1 MASSGGGGGGNHEGQ
16 PHLRINAL
24 PGSSSTAQ
32 STTRRLR
39 EDLQNVVR
47 SSLTPLIEGHS
58 PTGPPSSLASHL
70 SSLLP
75 GSLSSSLSP
84 PWAASPP
91 TSTTPMSN
99 MPNIPTWS
107 GVTTQTSPTTWQDNI
122 TVTLQPA
129 GPMQP
134 VPPHQP
140 SHVLDI
146 EVFQPQPPPPDGE
159 PAPGPGQQQ
168 PPPEPENG
176 WSAILNSN
184 PELRAVVSACEKYIP
199 FLLIILVKSVF
210 EHGTGIVVCCGLVL
224 TFLHAN
230 SVLKQQ
236 VARQSRRNLGAL
248 IAISVNLIACILFI
262 YFVFLDDNLCLSAF
276 FVPPE
281 KVATFYDLLWI
292 VGVNDFIL
300 KFIAVLA
307 KILVT
312 VLPAKIMPYQ
322 KRGKY
327 YLFFEVTSQ
336 LHRQLAP
343 LQPWLM
349 YLLHSKGEGAGSIP
363 NKVLGVF
370 LTAAYM
376 VVKGKIFMK
385 AIKLWRAAF
394 YKLLQSTRYGKTP
407 NQDQM
412 KASGGF
418 CPICQEPTMLHCKH
432 IFCEECVATWF
443 DRDTT
448 CPMCRAKVSE
458 DPSWRDGATS
468 QFIQLF

>member
-1 MASSGGGGGGNHEGQ
+1 MASSGSGSADG
-16 PHLRINAL
+16 PHLRVNTN
-24 PGSSSTAQ
+24 SAQ

-58 PTGPPSSLASHL
+58 PQGPPSSLASHL

-75 GSLSSSLSP
+75 GSLSSPLSP
-84 PWAASPP
+84 PWSSSPP
-91 TSTTPMSN
+91 TSTSP
-99 MPNIPTWS
+99 MPNLANISTWS
-107 GVTTQTSPTTWQDNI
+107 GTSTQTSPTTWQDNI
-122 TVTLQPA
+122 TVTLQPN
-129 GPMQP
+129 GPMQAAS
-134 VPPHQP
+134 P

-146 EVFQPQPPPPDGE
+146 EVFQPQQQQPDGD
-159 PAPGPGQQQ
+159 PAPGGGQQQ
-168 PPPEPENG
+168 QPESENG

-184 PELRAVVSACEKYIP
+184 PELRSVVSACEKYIP

-210 EHGTGIVVCCGLVL
+210 EHGTGIIVCCGLVL

-236 VARQSRRNLGAL
+236 VARQARRNLGAL

-262 YFVFLDDNLCLSAF
+262 YFVFLDENLCLSAF

-281 KVATFYDLLWI
+281 KVPTFYDLLWI

-307 KILVT
+307 KIVVT
-312 VLPAKIMPYQ
+312 LLPAKIMPYQ

-385 AIKLWRAAF
+385 AIKLWRTAF

-407 NQDQM
+407 NEDQM

-418 CPICQEPTMLHCKH
+418 CPICQDSYQEPTMLHCKH

>member
-1 MASSGGGGGGNHEGQ
+1 MASGGSGTQDG
-16 PHLRINAL
+16 PHLRIN
-24 PGSSSTAQ
+24 SSNSTQ

-47 SSLTPLIEGHS
+47 SSLTPLIEGHTS
-58 PTGPPSSLASHL
+58 SGPPSNLASHL

-75 GSLSSSLSP
+75 GSLGSPSWSS
-84 PWAASPP
+84 SPP
-91 TSTTPMSN
+91 TSSTSIVN
-99 MPNIPTWS
+99 AANIPTWS
-107 GVTTQTSPTTWQDNI
+107 ATTTQTSPTTWQDNI
-122 TVTLQPA
+122 TVTLQPTQ
-129 GPMQP
+129 PMQAAS
-134 VPPHQP
+134 P

-146 EVFQPQPPPPDGE
+146 EVFQPQQQQQQPDAEQGHG
-159 PAPGPGQQQ
+159 AGQQQ
-168 PPPEPENG
+168 QAEPESG

-184 PELRAVVSACEKYIP
+184 PELRSVVSACEKYIP

-210 EHGTGIVVCCGLVL
+210 EHGTGIIVCCGLVL

-236 VARQSRRNLGAL
+236 VARQARRNLGAL

-262 YFVFLDDNLCLSAF
+262 YFVFLDENLCLSAF

-281 KVATFYDLLWI
+281 KVPTFYDLLWI

-312 VLPAKIMPYQ
+312 VLPAKLMPYQ

-407 NQDQM
+407 SEDQM

-418 CPICQEPTMLHCKH
+418 CPICQDSYQEPTMLHCKH

>member
-1 MASSGGGGGGNHEGQ
+1 MASGGSGNQEGQ

-24 PGSSSTAQ
+24 PGGNNSSTQ

-58 PTGPPSSLASHL
+58 PSGPPSSLASHL

-75 GSLSSSLSP
+75 GSLSSPISP
-84 PWAASPP
+84 PWASSPP
-91 TSTTPMSN
+91 TSTAPI
-99 MPNIPTWS
+99 PNLANISTWS
-107 GVTTQTSPTTWQDNI
+107 GTTTQTSPTTWQDNI
-122 TVTLQPA
+122 TVTLQPNA
-129 GPMQP
+129 PMQAAS
-134 VPPHQP
+134 P
-140 SHVLDI
+140 SHILDI
-146 EVFQPQPPPPDGE
+146 EVFQPQQQQPEGE
-159 PAPGPGQQQ
+159 PGHGAGQQQ
-168 PPPEPENG
+168 QPESENG

-210 EHGTGIVVCCGLVL
+210 EHGTGIIVCCGLVL

-262 YFVFLDDNLCLSAF
+262 YFVFLDENLCLSAF

-281 KVATFYDLLWI
+281 KVPTFYDLLWI

-300 KFIAVLA
+300 KFVAVLA
-307 KILVT
+307 KIVVT
-312 VLPAKIMPYQ
+312 LLPAKIMPYQ

-407 NQDQM
+407 NEDQM

-418 CPICQEPTMLHCKH
+418 CPICQDSYQEPTMLHCKH

>member
-1 MASSGGGGGGNHEGQ
+1 MASGGGTGPNEGTM
-16 PHLRINAL
+16 PHLRVNAL
-24 PGSSSTAQ
+24 PGSSSNSAQ

-58 PTGPPSSLASHL
+58 PAGPPSSLASHL

-75 GSLSSSLSP
+75 GSLSSPLSP
-84 PWAASPP
+84 PWASSSPTP
-91 TSTTPMSN
+91 TTPMSN
-99 MPNIPTWS
+99 MANVSTWS

-122 TVTLQPA
+122 TVTLQPV
-129 GPMQP
+129 
-134 VPPHQP
+134 VPPHNQ
-140 SHVLDI
+140 SHVLDM
-146 EVFQPQPPPPDGE
+146 EVFQPQPQQPDGE
-159 PAPGPGQQQ
+159 PVPGAGQQ
-168 PPPEPENG
+168 PPQPEPENG

-210 EHGTGIVVCCGLVL
+210 EHGTGIIVCCGLVL

-248 IAISVNLIACILFI
+248 IAISVNLVACILFI

-281 KVATFYDLLWI
+281 KVPTFYDLLWI

-300 KFIAVLA
+300 KFIAVLV
-307 KILVT
+307 KIFVT

-418 CPICQEPTMLHCKH
+418 CPICQDNYQEPTMLHCKH